1 MKYESLIKRF
11 VHQFPELNA
20 QIEDVF
26 QKWSGDT
33 PPVHVFFG
41 DVLNKYLVHELQ
53 VSYDPALLSRIFNFM
68 NMMAKSK
75 DQEVRAVLT
84 DTILEYLGD
93 DKDVLKIARSFM
105 KPETLQLSF
114 QIELHLGRE

>member
-1 MKYESLIKRF
+1 MRRSRMYFR
-11 VHQFPELNA
+11 N
-20 QIEDVF
+20 
-26 QKWSGDT
+26 GDT